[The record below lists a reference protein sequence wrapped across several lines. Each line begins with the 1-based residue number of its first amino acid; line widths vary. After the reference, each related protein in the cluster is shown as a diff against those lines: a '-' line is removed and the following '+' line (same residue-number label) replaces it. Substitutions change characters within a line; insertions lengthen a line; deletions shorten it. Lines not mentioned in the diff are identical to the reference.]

1 MAPLRVEDNKSE
13 SFVIYC
19 ERSAQ
24 AAQLREFD
32 TTINV
37 FKVDM
42 INIIN
47 MFSGTNGKLNQR

>member
-1 MAPLRVEDNKSE
+1 MASLRIKDNKSE
-13 SFVIYC
+13 SFVIYY

-24 AAQLREFD
+24 AVQLIEFD